1 MPQCHVCVKNKGTT
15 VWKNCYMERL
25 LTCDK
30 CEPPEASCEYVK
42 FHKDPYGMDGLKYHG
57 CVEYAWAMTGVQD
70 PIADSFL
77 CFDCHTM
84 AKANDKGV
92 LEHMAIWMYG
102 NVKLP
107 KYFRFKKYEG
117 RAREFI
123 VCNECG
129 VKRHAEGRDGRGTV
143 TEDVA
148 KYIVRNELPIE

>member
-1 MPQCHVCVKNKGTT
+1 MPQCHMCVTTKGTT
-15 VWKNCYMERL
+15 VWKNCYMDRL

-30 CEPPEASCEYVK
+30 CEPPAPPSEYVRYY
-42 FHKDPYGMDGLKYHG
+42 KDPYGMDNLEYRGRA
-57 CVEYAWAMTGVQD
+57 EYAWAMTGMQD

-84 AKANDKGV
+84 AKAEDRGV
-92 LEHMAIWMYG
+92 LKHMAIWMYG
-102 NVKLP
+102 NVKMP
-107 KYFRFKKYEG
+107 KQFRFAKYEG

-129 VKRHAEGRDGRGTV
+129 LKRHQQRRDGRGTV

-148 KYIVRNELPIE
+148 KYIVHHELPLE